1 MRLCVQLREQRIFRS
16 SKEFARTTLIQLRM
30 KEFDLN
36 DGHIR
41 TMKHNNEKILLALS
55 ESRMNF
61 VDEITSK
68 NSSILTRIDN
78 Y

>member
-41 TMKHNNEKILLALS
+41 TMKHINEKILLALS

-68 NSSILTRIDN
+68 NSSVLTRIDS